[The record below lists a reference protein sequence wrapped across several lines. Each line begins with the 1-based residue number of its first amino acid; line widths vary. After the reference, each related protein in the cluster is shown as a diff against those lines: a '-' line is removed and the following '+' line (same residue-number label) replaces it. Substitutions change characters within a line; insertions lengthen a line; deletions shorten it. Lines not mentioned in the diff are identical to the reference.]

1 MTREIIATLTKM
13 KVKTFRNGFASTFIL
28 FLTVDYISSKNVL
41 IIIADDAGFE
51 TSVYNN
57 TVCKTPNLNKL
68 AERSSIFTNAF
79 TSVSSCSPSRSV
91 ILSGL
96 PQHQNGM
103 YGLHQDVHHFMSFDG
118 VQSLPK
124 IIHKAGIRTGI
135 IGKKHVGPETV
146 YPFDFEETEENN
158 SILQVGRNITNIK
171 LLVRKFLSKD
181 KSSPFL
187 LYIGFHDPHRCGH
200 THPQY
205 GQFCEK
211 FGDGSPGMGSIPDW
225 TPLAYNPD
233 DVIVPYFVQ
242 DTPAAR
248 RDIAAQYTTISRLD
262 QGIGLVLRELEIAGY
277 LDDTLILYTSDN
289 GIPFPNGRTNLYDSG
304 ITEPFLLSSPLHR
317 GTWGMEIQKLV
328 SHVDIVPTVLDW
340 FNIQYPQYKL
350 LHNPV
355 ILTGKS
361 LLPLLCNSDRE
372 SEEVI
377 FTSHNLHEVTM
388 YYPMRSI
395 RTKHFKLLHNLNYLM
410 PFQIDQDFFISNTF
424 QDLLNRTRAGIS
436 THWYKNLKQ
445 YYYRS
450 QWEFFDLS
458 TDPQERINQIKNEK
472 YTGIIKYLK
481 EQLHQWQNITS
492 DAWICEPQGILE
504 NKGFYKH
511 SPHCFSADYGV

>member
-1 MTREIIATLTKM
+1 
-13 KVKTFRNGFASTFIL
+13 
-28 FLTVDYISSKNVL
+28 
-41 IIIADDAGFE
+41 
-51 TSVYNN
+51 
-57 TVCKTPNLNKL
+57 
-68 AERSSIFTNAF
+68 
-79 TSVSSCSPSRSV
+79 
-91 ILSGL
+91 
-96 PQHQNGM
+96 M

-118 VQSLPK
+118 VESLPK

-171 LLVRKFLSKD
+171 LLVRKFLSQD

-211 FGDGSPGMGSIPDW
+211 FGDGSPGMGFMPDW
-225 TPLAYNPD
+225 TPLTYNPD

-277 LDDTLILYTSDN
+277 LDDTLIIYTSDN

-317 GTWGMEIQKLV
+317 STWGMEIQKLV

-340 FNIQYPQYKL
+340 FKIQYPQYEL

-355 ILTGKS
+355 ILTGRS
-361 LLPLLCNSDRE
+361 LLPLLCNKDRE

-424 QDLLNRTRAGIS
+424 QDLLNRTREGIS

-458 TDPQERINQIKNEK
+458 TDPQERINQIKNDK
-472 YTGIIKYLK
+472 YTEIIKYLK

-492 DAWICEPQGILE
+492 DAWICQPQGILE
-504 NKGFYKH
+504 NKGYYKN
-511 SPHCFSADYGV
+511 SPHCFSAGYGV